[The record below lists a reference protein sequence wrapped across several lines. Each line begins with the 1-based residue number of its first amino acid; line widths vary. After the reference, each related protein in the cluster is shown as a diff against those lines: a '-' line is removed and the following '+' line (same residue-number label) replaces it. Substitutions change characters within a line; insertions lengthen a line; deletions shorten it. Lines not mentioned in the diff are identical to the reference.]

1 MATRTVNGTSLYHDA
16 IRRIQQLEA
25 LNATLAAQ
33 VDRMRPVVDT
43 ALVVARAV
51 RETTDWTVGEAA
63 LEYAARV
70 YQEHMAR
77 LVREECC
84 HFQD

>member
-1 MATRTVNGTSLYHDA
+1 MATRTVNGTSLYRDA

-70 YQEHMAR
+70 YQEHMAQ

>member
-1 MATRTVNGTSLYHDA
+1 LYRDA

-51 RETTDWTVGEAA
+51 RETTDWTVGEAT

-70 YQEHMAR
+70 YQEHMAQ
-77 LVREECC
+77 LAEEG
-84 HFQD
+84 

>member
-1 MATRTVNGTSLYHDA
+1 MATRTIDGTGLYHDA

-43 ALVVARAV
+43 ALVVARLL
-51 RETTDWTVGEAA
+51 RETTDWSIEESA
-63 LEYAARV
+63 LEYAARM
-70 YQEHMAR
+70 YQEQMVQLAR
-77 LVREECC
+77 EG
-84 HFQD
+84 